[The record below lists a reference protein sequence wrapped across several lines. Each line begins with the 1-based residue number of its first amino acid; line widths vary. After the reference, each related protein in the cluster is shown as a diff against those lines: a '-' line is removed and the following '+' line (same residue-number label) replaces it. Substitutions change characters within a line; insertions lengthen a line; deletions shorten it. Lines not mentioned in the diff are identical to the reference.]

1 MSLRALAILG
11 VALAVGGG
19 LDAQQQVFRTGTDVV
34 LVDVLVTR
42 DRRAVTDLQV
52 HDFEVLDNGVR
63 QTVEIVES
71 GHLMPIDLTLL
82 TDVSA
87 SIADPVLQRMQT
99 AIPQIQ
105 QLLGPDDSFQ
115 VLRFASVVR
124 EAPVEA
130 VDLSREPES
139 HGTALWEALAVAM
152 MQAPHPAR
160 RRVVVVLTDGVDSN
174 SFVFHPT
181 LRAVASRSD
190 AILHV
195 IAFVERVFVRHVG
208 AIAFR
213 GDGRGAV
220 GLDQY
225 FWMLEQASVSTG
237 GAFHTV
243 RSDDE
248 DFLPLVND
256 ALGELRK
263 RYLLRYSPTG
273 VAQEGWHR
281 LEVNVLRKG
290 RYEVQARRGYEWR
303 QRQ

>member
-1 MSLRALAILG
+1 
-11 VALAVGGG
+11 
-19 LDAQQQVFRTGTDVV
+19 
-34 LVDVLVTR
+34 
-42 DRRAVTDLQV
+42 
-52 HDFEVLDNGVR
+52 
-63 QTVEIVES
+63 
-71 GHLMPIDLTLL
+71 
-82 TDVSA
+82 
-87 SIADPVLQRMQT
+87 
-99 AIPQIQ
+99 
-105 QLLGPDDSFQ
+105 
-115 VLRFASVVR
+115 VVR

-152 MQAPHPAR
+152 MQAPHPPR
-160 RRVVVVLTDGVDSN
+160 RRVVVALTDGVDSN

-195 IAFVERVFVRHVG
+195 IAFVERVG
-208 AIAFR
+208 ARQLGALAFLS
-213 GDGRGAV
+213 DASGAV

-225 FWMLEQASVSTG
+225 FWMLEQASALTG

-263 RYLLRYSPTG
+263 RYLLRYSPAG
-273 VAQEGWHR
+273 VEQEGWHR